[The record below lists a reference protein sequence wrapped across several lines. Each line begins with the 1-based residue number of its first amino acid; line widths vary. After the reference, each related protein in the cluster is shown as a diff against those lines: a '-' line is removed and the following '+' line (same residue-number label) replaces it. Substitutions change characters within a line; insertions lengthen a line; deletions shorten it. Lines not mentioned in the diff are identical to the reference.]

1 MSGFKA
7 SVDYPLDYFRGS
19 TSGNTKGSTY
29 MERSPAPCWGK
40 TESSKS
46 HDWHGPLNLHLLSGV
61 LWSLNLMLAGL
72 SSGTWNS
79 TCGFHAAKSLL
90 WPSLTT
96 VITHLP
102 QPWTQ
107 LNLTCLPWCL
117 RLTFFEIFLNHSTPF
132 AELSSYF
139 GKQSGVI
146 LLHEFLP
153 FYCWDDLFIKCI
165 NFLPRRKKRISRD
178 ILNRAREFGSR
189 VHGWVPLCCLSGQV
203 GGQERRS
210 LGSRQPQTPLT
221 AWGGPQW
228 GNALEEEPIAC
239 MGWSTTPCPPSN
251 SGPVLVLSGQNAF
264 GSALGKWRQMSVTP
278 ITPVD
283 SDARLPS
290 LAPLAVLTSIRENI
304 FSLSSSGMS
313 LPYFCNSSVILW
325 WVSFIWFSNRGRVFW
340 EKQQKDINMKRE
352 WAVVGD
358 GEGLGLGQCLQ
369 EAHF

>member
-19 TSGNTKGSTY
+19 TSGNTKGMTY

-139 GKQSGVI
+139 GKESGVI

-178 ILNRAREFGSR
+178 ILNRAREFGSH

-221 AWGGPQW
+221 AWGGSPVRERTW
-228 GNALEEEPIAC
+228 GRA
-239 MGWSTTPCPPSN
+239 N
-251 SGPVLVLSGQNAF
+251 SMHGVVHH
-264 GSALGKWRQMSVTP
+264 
-278 ITPVD
+278 
-283 SDARLPS
+283 
-290 LAPLAVLTSIRENI
+290 
-304 FSLSSSGMS
+304 S
-313 LPYFCNSSVILW
+313 LPTF
-325 WVSFIWFSNRGRVFW
+325 
-340 EKQQKDINMKRE
+340 
-352 WAVVGD
+352 
-358 GEGLGLGQCLQ
+358 
-369 EAHF
+369 